1 MMPAHVDVTVLRD
14 AAHAINY
21 SHPDELAAIISAW
34 LADRPL
40 AELVLPEEQ
49 SPVAVMTRRT

>member
-1 MMPAHVDVTVLRD
+1 MMPDHVDVTVLRD